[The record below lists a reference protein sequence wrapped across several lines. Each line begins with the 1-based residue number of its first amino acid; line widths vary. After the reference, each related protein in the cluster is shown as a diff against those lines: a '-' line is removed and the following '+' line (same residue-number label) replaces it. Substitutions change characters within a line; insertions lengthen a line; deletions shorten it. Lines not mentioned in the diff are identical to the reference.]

1 MTPEDIRKTPCR
13 MLAESQREQY
23 LRDGGICVE
32 RAIGADWLA
41 RLRAAVARF
50 VERSREIT
58 RSDAVFDIE
67 PDHRADAPRLRRV
80 SSPCDQDP
88 VFWELLTEGPL
99 GDLAADLLG
108 PDVKFYQAKLN
119 FKWARG
125 GAEVKWHQ
133 DQPFFPHTNHAVAT
147 FGVYL
152 EDCGTDQGPLRILP
166 GSQTGPIYSHYDADD
181 VWRGELSAADAA
193 GLDTSGMVE
202 FTGPAGSVTVHNYI
216 TVHSSRKNLSDLGRP
231 LLLYVLSAADA
242 MPYTAQPLKSRYEQ
256 RIIRGQ
262 PARMAHH
269 EPGRFLLPPD
279 WSGGYGSIF
288 ATQQKETEERL
299 VSAGTM

>member
-1 MTPEDIRKTPCR
+1 MTPDDVRRTPCR
-13 MLAESQREQY
+13 VISETMREAY
-23 LRDGGICVE
+23 FRDGGICVQGL
-32 RAIGADWLA
+32 IGPDWLS
-41 RLRAAVARF
+41 RLRAGVARL
-50 VERSREIT
+50 VERGRSIT
-58 RSDAVFDIE
+58 RPDAVFDLE
-67 PDHRADAPRLRRV
+67 PDHSPEAPRLRRV
-80 SSPCDQDP
+80 SSPCDQEP

-108 PDVKFYQAKLN
+108 PDVKFYQAKIN

-125 GAEVKWHQ
+125 GAEVQWHQ

-152 EDCGTDQGPLRILP
+152 EDCGPDQGPLRILP
-166 GSQTGPIYSHYDADD
+166 GSHAGPIYSHYDANG
-181 VWRGELSAADAA
+181 VWRGALTEADAA
-193 GLDTSGMVE
+193 TLDLSRIAE
-202 FTGPAGSVTVHNYI
+202 FTGPAGSVTVHNYL
-216 TVHSSRKNLSDLGRP
+216 TVHGSRRNLSDLGRP

-269 EPGRFLLPPD
+269 EPGRFRLPPD
-279 WSGGYGSIF
+279 WSGGYRSIF
-288 ATQQKETEERL
+288 ASQQGEEEG
-299 VSAGTM
+299 SAPAMM